1 MSAYNKFNQF
11 ARDVLE
17 AKHNFGSHIFRVMLT
32 NTAPVATNSVRGDI
46 AELSAGNGYVSG
58 GAMSSI
64 AISIAGGVAKISGG
78 NAVFTAAGGPV
89 GPFRYA
95 VFYNDTALGDPLIA
109 WFDYGSSITLAD
121 TEQFTVTFD
130 AADGIFTLS

>member
-17 AKHNFGSHIFRVMLT
+17 AKHDFGSHVFRVLLT
-32 NTAPVATNSVRGDI
+32 NVAPVATNAVRADI
-46 AELSAGNGYVSG
+46 TELAGGNGYTSG
-58 GAMSSI
+58 GRSTSVSVSI
-64 AISIAGGVAKISGG
+64 IGGVAEVSGST
-78 NAVFTAAGGPV
+78 VTFTAAGGPI

-95 VFYNDTALGDPLIA
+95 VLYNDSAISDPLIS

>member
-17 AKHNFGSHIFRVMLT
+17 AKHNFASHAFRVLLT
-32 NTAPVATNSVRGDI
+32 DVAPVATNSVRAD
-46 AELSAGNGYVSG
+46 LSEISSGNGYPFGGLQTLITVS
-58 GAMSSI
+58 
-64 AISIAGGVAKISGG
+64 ISGGVAKVSGG
-78 NAVFTAAGGPV
+78 SVQFTAAGGPI

-95 VFYNDTALGDPLIA
+95 VLYNGTFSGDPLVA

-130 AADGIFTLS
+130 AVDGIFTLS